1 MVINLHRKAL
11 KTFSDNMAILIV
23 MSLVLFLA
31 SHINDYLVLSF
42 WKILLTLPFKYSDYI
57 SKILDVF
64 ITSLSNIVIFF
75 LEIGIVHTL
84 YNLNK
89 GNTIK
94 FVDIFRYYTKP
105 KLWGKIALIYLAVQ
119 EIIILCK
126 LFKVS
131 SSSPFIVSFSIIK
144 ILLMIIAFVLNL
156 YLFLAN
162 YIFIRDP
169 NEKINTIL
177 KSSVNLMKGNIF
189 KLILT
194 MISLIFCLIAT
205 TYSYTATNIFS
216 IDINYLIFRIILK
229 VICYPILTL
238 VMINF
243 ADYCIDGTNENEVD
257 IEDKILE
264 ISMNINEKI
273 HPDSKLL
280 EGEEDWFDEFA
291 AESLESTEEEPQN
304 DNFMNGNELKEECF
318 TFSEI
323 TTDFKNYDI
332 QQLLLNL
339 EIYRFLKNDLLIEK
353 MFKKTYINAVKD
365 IDGYDCINR
374 KGVSANDI
382 IIKKNRFR
390 LILTITEETIKDQ
403 YLIEIEFYING

>member
-11 KTFSDNMAILIV
+11 KTFSYNMTILIV

-105 KLWGKIALIYLAVQ
+105 KLCGKIALIYLAVQ